1 VLLTMTRA
9 RALVLAASV
18 VGGLAVVA
26 PSAQAESAQGVAT
39 TVARTWSAN
48 GRVNAILDVG
58 GAVIIGGEF
67 TTVYSPTGVSYPADR
82 VAKYIP
88 STGRFDTTFTATA
101 NNTVNTLT
109 RSGSTLFVGG
119 DFTTMNGS
127 PSESLAAVDL
137 DTGSSVGGFAGSTNI
152 AVDAMTAAGGWLYVG
167 GPFTTVSDGTG
178 SYPRNYLARIDPATG
193 AFDPTWAPVVSA
205 RVRSMVTSLDGATSY
220 VGGDF
225 TTIDGKGS
233 LGRIGKL
240 DPATGVW
247 DLAFVS
253 GPTNQGV
260 RSPALAM
267 SLEENHLLVGAGGSG
282 GGCALLDATT
292 GSTQWSKHATGDV
305 TGAVL
310 KGAFSYCGGH
320 FGGAA
325 SFEGLDRDKMASV
338 VTATGAITNFAPNIN
353 SALGIFS
360 MGETPEAVFVGGDF
374 TRIGSSAQQGIGMFR
389 DLDALTV
396 PAAPGNLTAIAG
408 DHQVVLS
415 WDVPDTDGGQ
425 PLNPYVVYRQSATE
439 ALTQVAVT
447 RQPTY
452 ADGSARNN
460 TAYTYYVTA
469 TNPQGASTLSNGASA
484 TPQAGLLNAPSAPRS
499 LTVTPSY
506 AKLTLTWA
514 APTSTGGSPLLGYRL
529 YRSTVSGEEELL
541 ATLDP
546 AALSYV
552 DTAVVIGTRY
562 YYQIAAFN
570 AIGQGPITSEKSGV
584 PATGVPGAPVL
595 TANTSVYPIV
605 LNWTLGNEGAAPVT
619 KYQITRDGVRRATL
633 GAVSS
638 YTDTT
643 ALHGV
648 SYVYRIRAWNS
659 FGWGPY
665 SPPITVVVP

>member
-1 VLLTMTRA
+1 MLLTMTRA
-9 RALVLAASV
+9 RALVLVASV
-18 VGGLAVVA
+18 VAGLAVVA
-26 PSAQAESAQGVAT
+26 PMAQAESAQGVAT

-58 GAVIIGGEF
+58 GAVIIGGDF
-67 TTVYSPTGVSYPADR
+67 TTVYSPTGVAYPADR

-88 STGRFDTTFTATA
+88 ATGRFDTSFAAAA
-101 NNTVNTLT
+101 NNTVKALT
-109 RSGSTLFVGG
+109 RSGSTLFIGG

-127 PSESLAAVDL
+127 ASESLAAVDL
-137 DTGSSVGGFAGSTNI
+137 ATGASVSGFAGSTNI
-152 AVDAMTAAGGWLYVG
+152 AVDALTAAGGWLYVG
-167 GPFTTVSDGTG
+167 GPFTSVTDSAGA
-178 SYPRNYLARIDPATG
+178 YARNYLARLDPQTG
-193 AFDPTWAPVVSA
+193 AFDAAWAPVVSA
-205 RVRSMVTSLDGATSY
+205 RVRSMVTSGDGASAY
-220 VGGDF
+220 IGGDF

-247 DLAFVS
+247 DLGFVS

-267 SLEENHLLVGAGGSG
+267 SLEGNHLLVGAGGSG

-292 GSTQWSKHATGDV
+292 GTTQWSKHATGDV

-310 KGAFSYCGGH
+310 KGNFSYCGGH

-325 SFEGLDRDKMASV
+325 SFEGLDRNKIASV
-338 VTATGAITNFAPNIN
+338 VTATGAITTFAPNIN

-360 MGETPEAVFVGGDF
+360 MGETPDAVFVGGDF

-439 ALTQVAVT
+439 PLTQVAVT

-529 YRSTVSGEEELL
+529 YRSTVSGEGELL

-605 LNWTLGNEGAAPVT
+605 LNWTLANGGAAPVS